1 MKLAFVTTNLR
12 GGGAEKAVV
21 KLASALSARGHEVH
35 LLLLENLIE
44 HPIDGSFQVHALS
57 RPGKSVSKGYLGK
70 RLAAWRLA
78 RLYRGL
84 ERDASFDMTVATLPF
99 ADEVVALARLPRVWH
114 RIANTLSAEVAAL
127 QQQNPRKA
135 ARRLA
140 RYRELYEGRNLI
152 AVSEGVAE
160 DLREQLQL
168 PRANIVRI
176 YNLYDMAG
184 IRRLAEAHDAKIPQ
198 QAYVLHVGRFVRQ
211 KRHDLL
217 FAAFK
222 TLPPSFKLVLLT
234 HPNAALDDMLTA
246 AGIKERT
253 IVAGFR
259 QNPYPWMRH
268 AALLV
273 LCSDHEGL
281 PNVLIE
287 SLICGTSV
295 VSTDCPSG
303 PREILEGALRRF
315 LVPCGDPAALAR
327 AMQAALDTKPDLS
340 EQTFAKFAAETVL
353 HQYEALPQRWRQPA

>member
-35 LLLLENLIE
+35 LLLLENVIE
-44 HPIDGSFQVHALS
+44 HPVEGSFQVHALS
-57 RPGKSVSKGYLGK
+57 RPGKSVPKGYLGK

-140 RYRELYEGRNLI
+140 RYRGLYEGRNLI
-152 AVSEGVAE
+152 AVSEGVAA
-160 DLREQLQL
+160 DLREHLQL
-168 PRANIVRI
+168 RRANIVRI
-176 YNLYDMAG
+176 YNLYDVAG
-184 IRRLAEAHDAKIPQ
+184 IRRLAEASEAEIPQ

-217 FAAFK
+217 FAAFQ

-234 HPNAALDDMLTA
+234 HPSAALDDMLIA
-246 AGIKERT
+246 AGIKGRT

-259 QNPYPWMRH
+259 ENPYPWMRH
-268 AALLV
+268 ATLLV

-287 SLICGTSV
+287 SMICGTPV

-303 PREILEGALRRF
+303 PREILDGDLRRF
-315 LVPCGDPAALAR
+315 LVPCDDPIALAQ
-327 AMQAALDTKPDLS
+327 AMRDALDAKPVFG
-340 EQTFAKFAAETVL
+340 EKVFAKFAAENVL
-353 HQYEALPQRWRQPA
+353 QQYETLPQRWQQAA